1 MRKIP
6 QLAELAIIRSRALPR
21 WSPSPST
28 HPTTDAPY
36 KYFASGAVKRTDVN
50 SGACG
55 RPSTSGNCTRAV
67 YCDKVNRYASAPLIN
82 SKIAQHASAAHGII
96 IVASCSGPKVTTA
109 NGAIQLMAQTI
120 VHNGSQ

>member
-6 QLAELAIIRSRALPR
+6 QLTEAAITRSRVLPR
-21 WSPSPST
+21 WSQSPSS
-28 HPTTDAPY
+28 HPSRDTPY
-36 KYFASGAVKRTDVN
+36 KYFASGAEKRTDVN

-67 YCDKVNRYASAPLIN
+67 YCDKVNRYSKAPLIN
-82 SKIAQHASAAHGII
+82 SKIAQHMSATHRII
-96 IVASCSGPKVTTA
+96 IVRSCSGPKVTTA